1 MKAFSMQSN
10 MNEQSILKRTILMIA
25 KLVGVFSIWVALVS
39 VLAVVVADRVVLVM
53 SGAPADK
60 GAPAAADTS
69 KKDDGANP
77 RTKNPPA
84 NAPTKTNG

>member
-10 MNEQSILKRTILMIA
+10 MNEQSILKRTLLMIA

-69 KKDDGANP
+69 KKDDGASP